1 MEISVSRR
9 KEERY
14 SVNIRKTFKALRGF
28 LRRYV
33 NGGKGMLSLFLAFTV
48 SPLLMCTFVFVEYAR
63 YQSANEIMRE
73 LMGSS
78 VFSTL
83 GNYDRYLEK
92 RFGLLSVDQKT
103 DIASTNKGYLSENLK
118 SMGQGLTLSSS
129 DASGTQALYDPEILS
144 QQLYDYSELSVPVN
158 TIVEG
163 VNLKELVQN
172 LEKAEWLEPLKKNID
187 TAKIAEDA
195 AKDAEKLVQAVIDG
209 VKHAQ
214 DFSEKSKTYGEKYQS
229 FETAVVDLAE
239 AKKDKGEEGGDDDG
253 KDLKSKEDAAES
265 AARDYSSAASDFN
278 DSLKEV
284 SDDMTAIMGARE
296 DLKKD
301 VDKLHEEMEKRKGE
315 GSDDSKAAGSIAED
329 SCTWLQKINDLVL
342 NFYSTNVKDNYQALV
357 NQEQA
362 ALRTQMQT
370 LNLFKASEV
379 GEDWDASTVQS
390 KYGKVPI
397 TSFAYS
403 LGETMAALE
412 ADLAAAATAD
422 TESVQDILNIAD
434 LGNRLLQTS
443 VLYDISLDSKINAS
457 LLVHQDVND
466 TSAIA
471 TVEGLTGMI
480 SSAKDFADGVMELN
494 VLKEIT
500 AFKTFM
506 GNVGKF
512 FTSVCDWIKTRFVN
526 LATLILDL
534 PKFYHHLLMYG
545 YAAYDL
551 PNRTVYKDGKT
562 LTGYGYS
569 EIFNLAGGSADKL
582 TAVIASGG
590 SLLDFSGM
598 HDESGS
604 DPMFKGAELEYM
616 LTGANSEYVSQAAAF
631 FDYYMFR
638 FVADI
643 VAVSKSDI
651 PEAVT
656 TLGPVRIALTIIFM
670 IMEPFFDVV
679 ILANGGKEYLFK
691 KTAYM
696 SFEGLPALV
705 KDLVDVS
712 SLTDDMKGD
721 IKKTFGDAGK
731 KGKGSKPW
739 MEAGGLATKDGILE
753 MDYTEHG
760 LLLLLI
766 CAPEQIYLKRL
777 QNLIQLEAKENY
789 KGKVDFS
796 LTKAYTCIS
805 SNASYKLNPMVKL
818 DSRMTSG
825 VTVKKK
831 KDLSY

>member
-1 MEISVSRR
+1 MEISVPRR

-83 GNYDRYLEK
+83 GNYDSYLEE

-129 DASGTQALYDPEILS
+129 DASGMQALYDPEILS

-172 LEKAEWLEPLKKNID
+172 LEKAEWLEPLKQNID
-187 TAKIAEDA
+187 TAKTAEDA
-195 AKDAEKLVQAVIDG
+195 AKDAEKLVQAVIDA
-209 VKHAQ
+209 VKHGV
-214 DFSEKSKTYGEKYQS
+214 DFREKFKTYDEKYRN

-239 AKKDKGEEGGDDDG
+239 AKKDKGEEGGDDG

-265 AARDYSSAASDFN
+265 AARDYSSAASGFK
-278 DSLKEV
+278 DSLKKLT
-284 SDDMTAIMGARE
+284 DDMANIMGARG
-296 DLKKD
+296 DLQKD
-301 VDKLHEEMEKRKGE
+301 LNKLHEDMEKRKSK

-329 SCTWLQKINDLVL
+329 SCKWLQDIDDLVV
-342 NFYSTNVKDNYQALV
+342 NFYSTNVKDDYQALS

-362 ALRTQMQT
+362 ALRTQMET
-370 LNLFKASEV
+370 LNSFKASEV
-379 GEDWDASTVQS
+379 GEDWDASTVWS
-390 KYGKVPI
+390 KYGEVLPV
-397 TSFAYS
+397 SFPTGIGLTLTMLEKD
-403 LGETMAALE
+403 LGEL
-412 ADLAAAATAD
+412 ATAD
-422 TESVQDILNIAD
+422 SEGVQDILNIAD

-480 SSAKDFADGVMELN
+480 SSARDFADGVMGLN
-494 VLKEIT
+494 VLKAISS
-500 AFKTFM
+500 FVTFI
-506 GNVGKF
+506 GNVVKF
-512 FTSVCDWIKTRFVN
+512 FTSVLYWIGTRFVN

-569 EIFNLAGGSADKL
+569 KIFNLAGGSADKL
-582 TAVIASGG
+582 TAVITSGG

-651 PEAVT
+651 LEAVSA
-656 TLGPVRIALTIIFM
+656 LGPVRIALTIIFM

-696 SFEGLPALV
+696 SVKGLPALV

-739 MEAGGLATKDGILE
+739 MEAGGLSTKDGILE

>member
-1 MEISVSRR
+1 MEISVPRR

-83 GNYDRYLEK
+83 GNYDSYLEE

-195 AKDAEKLVQAVIDG
+195 AKDAEKLVQAVIDAVKDG
-209 VKHAQ
+209 V
-214 DFSEKSKTYGEKYQS
+214 DFREKFKTYDEKYRS

-239 AKKDKGEEGGDDDG
+239 AKKDKGEEGGDDG
-253 KDLKSKEDAAES
+253 TDLKSKEDAAES
-265 AARDYSSAASDFN
+265 AARDYSSAASGFK
-278 DSLKEV
+278 DSLKKLT
-284 SDDMTAIMGARE
+284 DDMANIMGARG
-296 DLKKD
+296 DLQKD
-301 VDKLHEEMEKRKGE
+301 LNKLHEDMEKRKSE

-329 SCTWLQKINDLVL
+329 SCKWLQDIDDLVV
-342 NFYSTNVKDNYQALV
+342 NFYSTNVKDDYQALS

-362 ALRTQMQT
+362 SLRTQMDT
-370 LNLFKASEV
+370 LNSFKASEV
-379 GEDWDASTVQS
+379 GEDWDASTVWS
-390 KYGKVPI
+390 KYGEVLPV
-397 TSFAYS
+397 SFPTGIGLTLTMLEKD
-403 LGETMAALE
+403 LGEL
-412 ADLAAAATAD
+412 ATAD
-422 TESVQDILNIAD
+422 SEGVQDILNIAD

-457 LLVHQDVND
+457 LLLHQDVND
-466 TSAIA
+466 TSAIS

-480 SSAKDFADGVMELN
+480 SSARDFADGVMGLN
-494 VLKEIT
+494 VLKAIT
-500 AFKTFM
+500 GFVTFI
-506 GNVGKF
+506 GNVVKF
-512 FTSVCDWIKTRFVN
+512 FTSVLYWIGTRFVN

-569 EIFNLAGGSADKL
+569 KIFNLAGGSADKL
-582 TAVIASGG
+582 TAVLASGG

-651 PEAVT
+651 LEAVSA
-656 TLGPVRIALTIIFM
+656 LGPVRIALTIIFM

>member
-1 MEISVSRR
+1 MEISVPRG

-83 GNYDRYLEK
+83 GNYDSYLEE

-172 LEKAEWLEPLKKNID
+172 LEKAEWLEPLKQNID
-187 TAKIAEDA
+187 TAKTAEDA
-195 AKDAEKLVQAVIDG
+195 AKDAEKLVQAVIDTVKNG
-209 VKHAQ
+209 V
-214 DFSEKSKTYGEKYQS
+214 DFTEKFKTYDEKYRN

-239 AKKDKGEEGGDDDG
+239 AKKDKGEEGGDDG
-253 KDLKSKEDAAES
+253 TDLKSKEDAAES
-265 AARDYSSAASDFN
+265 AARDYSSAASDFK
-278 DSLKEV
+278 DSLKKLT
-284 SDDMTAIMGARE
+284 DAMAKIMGARGDLQK
-296 DLKKD
+296 DLKK
-301 VDKLHEEMEKRKGE
+301 LHDDMEKRKSK

-329 SCTWLQKINDLVL
+329 SCKWLQDIDDLVV
-342 NFYSTNVKDNYQALV
+342 NFYSTNVKDDYQALS

-362 ALRTQMQT
+362 ALRTQMDT
-370 LNLFKASEV
+370 LNSFRASEV
-379 GEDWDASTVQS
+379 GEDWDASTVWS
-390 KYGKVPI
+390 KYGEVVPV
-397 TSFAYS
+397 SFPTGIGLTLTMLEKD
-403 LGETMAALE
+403 LGEL
-412 ADLAAAATAD
+412 ATAD
-422 TESVQDILNIAD
+422 SEGVQDILNIAD

-480 SSAKDFADGVMELN
+480 SSAKDFADGVMGLN
-494 VLKEIT
+494 VLKAIT
-500 AFKTFM
+500 GFMTFI
-506 GNVGKF
+506 GNVVKF
-512 FTSVCDWIKTRFVN
+512 FVSVLHWIETRFVN

-551 PNRTVYKDGKT
+551 PNRAVYKDGKT

-582 TAVIASGG
+582 TAVITSGG

-651 PEAVT
+651 LEAVS

-696 SFEGLPALV
+696 SVKGLPALV

>member
-1 MEISVSRR
+1 MEISVPRR

-83 GNYDRYLEK
+83 GNYDSYLEE

-195 AKDAEKLVQAVIDG
+195 AKDAEKLVQAVIDAVKDG
-209 VKHAQ
+209 V
-214 DFSEKSKTYGEKYQS
+214 DFREKFKTYDEKYRS

-239 AKKDKGEEGGDDDG
+239 AKKDKGEEGGDDG
-253 KDLKSKEDAAES
+253 TDLKSKEDAAES
-265 AARDYSSAASDFN
+265 AARDYSSAASGFK
-278 DSLKEV
+278 DSLKKLT
-284 SDDMTAIMGARE
+284 DDMANIMGARG
-296 DLKKD
+296 DLQKD
-301 VDKLHEEMEKRKGE
+301 LNKLHEDMEKRKSE

-329 SCTWLQKINDLVL
+329 SCKWLQDIDDLVV
-342 NFYSTNVKDNYQALV
+342 NFYSTNVKDDYQALS

-362 ALRTQMQT
+362 SLRTQMDT
-370 LNLFKASEV
+370 LNSFKASEV
-379 GEDWDASTVQS
+379 GEDWDASTVWS
-390 KYGKVPI
+390 KYGEVLPV
-397 TSFAYS
+397 SFPTGIGLTLTMLEKD
-403 LGETMAALE
+403 LGEL
-412 ADLAAAATAD
+412 ATAD
-422 TESVQDILNIAD
+422 SEGVQDILNIAD

-457 LLVHQDVND
+457 LLLHQDVND
-466 TSAIA
+466 TSAIS

-480 SSAKDFADGVMELN
+480 SSARDFADGVMGLN
-494 VLKEIT
+494 VLKAIT
-500 AFKTFM
+500 GFVTFI
-506 GNVGKF
+506 GNVVKF
-512 FTSVCDWIKTRFVN
+512 FTSVLYWIGTRFVN

-569 EIFNLAGGSADKL
+569 KIFNLAGGSADKL
-582 TAVIASGG
+582 TAVLASGG

-651 PEAVT
+651 LEAVSA
-656 TLGPVRIALTIIFM
+656 LGPVRIALTIIFM

-696 SFEGLPALV
+696 SVKGLPALV

>member
-1 MEISVSRR
+1 M
-9 KEERY
+9 
-14 SVNIRKTFKALRGF
+14 
-28 LRRYV
+28 
-33 NGGKGMLSLFLAFTV
+33 
-48 SPLLMCTFVFVEYAR
+48 
-63 YQSANEIMRE
+63 
-73 LMGSS
+73 
-78 VFSTL
+78 
-83 GNYDRYLEK
+83 LEK
-92 RFGLLSVDQKT
+92 D
-103 DIASTNKGYLSENLK
+103 
-118 SMGQGLTLSSS
+118 
-129 DASGTQALYDPEILS
+129 
-144 QQLYDYSELSVPVN
+144 
-158 TIVEG
+158 
-163 VNLKELVQN
+163 
-172 LEKAEWLEPLKKNID
+172 
-187 TAKIAEDA
+187 
-195 AKDAEKLVQAVIDG
+195 
-209 VKHAQ
+209 
-214 DFSEKSKTYGEKYQS
+214 
-229 FETAVVDLAE
+229 
-239 AKKDKGEEGGDDDG
+239 
-253 KDLKSKEDAAES
+253 
-265 AARDYSSAASDFN
+265 
-278 DSLKEV
+278 
-284 SDDMTAIMGARE
+284 
-296 DLKKD
+296 
-301 VDKLHEEMEKRKGE
+301 
-315 GSDDSKAAGSIAED
+315 
-329 SCTWLQKINDLVL
+329 
-342 NFYSTNVKDNYQALV
+342 
-357 NQEQA
+357 
-362 ALRTQMQT
+362 
-370 LNLFKASEV
+370 
-379 GEDWDASTVQS
+379 
-390 KYGKVPI
+390 
-397 TSFAYS
+397 
-403 LGETMAALE
+403 LGEL
-412 ADLAAAATAD
+412 ATAD
-422 TESVQDILNIAD
+422 SEGVQDILNIAD

-480 SSAKDFADGVMELN
+480 SSARDFADGVMGLN
-494 VLKEIT
+494 VLKAISS
-500 AFKTFM
+500 FVTFI
-506 GNVGKF
+506 GNVVKF
-512 FTSVCDWIKTRFVN
+512 FTSVLYWIGTRFVN

-569 EIFNLAGGSADKL
+569 KIFNLAGGSADKL
-582 TAVIASGG
+582 TAVITSGG

-651 PEAVT
+651 LEAVSA
-656 TLGPVRIALTIIFM
+656 LGPVRIALTIIFM

-696 SFEGLPALV
+696 SVEGLPALV

-739 MEAGGLATKDGILE
+739 MEAGGLSTKDGILE

>member
-1 MEISVSRR
+1 M
-9 KEERY
+9 
-14 SVNIRKTFKALRGF
+14 NIRKTFKALRGF

-83 GNYDRYLEK
+83 GNYDSYLEE

-195 AKDAEKLVQAVIDG
+195 AKDAEKLVQAVIDAVKDG
-209 VKHAQ
+209 V
-214 DFSEKSKTYGEKYQS
+214 DFREKFKTYDEKYRS

-239 AKKDKGEEGGDDDG
+239 AKKDKGEEGGDDG
-253 KDLKSKEDAAES
+253 TDLKSKEDAAES
-265 AARDYSSAASDFN
+265 AARDYSSAASGFK
-278 DSLKEV
+278 DSLKKLT
-284 SDDMTAIMGARE
+284 DDMANIMGARG
-296 DLKKD
+296 DLQKD
-301 VDKLHEEMEKRKGE
+301 LNKLHEDMEKRKSE

-329 SCTWLQKINDLVL
+329 SCKWLQDIDDLVV
-342 NFYSTNVKDNYQALV
+342 NFYSTNVKDDYQALS

-362 ALRTQMQT
+362 SLRTQMDT
-370 LNLFKASEV
+370 LNSFKASEV
-379 GEDWDASTVQS
+379 GEDWDASTVWS
-390 KYGKVPI
+390 KYGEVLPV
-397 TSFAYS
+397 SFPTGIGLTLTMLEKD
-403 LGETMAALE
+403 LGEL
-412 ADLAAAATAD
+412 ATAD
-422 TESVQDILNIAD
+422 SEGVQDILNIAD

-457 LLVHQDVND
+457 LLLHQDVND
-466 TSAIA
+466 TSAIS

-480 SSAKDFADGVMELN
+480 SSARDFADGVMGLN
-494 VLKEIT
+494 VLKAIT
-500 AFKTFM
+500 GFVTFI
-506 GNVGKF
+506 GNVVKF
-512 FTSVCDWIKTRFVN
+512 FTSVLYWIGTRFVN

-569 EIFNLAGGSADKL
+569 KIFNLAGGSADKL
-582 TAVIASGG
+582 TAVLASGG

-651 PEAVT
+651 LEAVSA
-656 TLGPVRIALTIIFM
+656 LGPVRIALTIIFM

-696 SFEGLPALV
+696 SVKGLPALV